1 MRGNEQF
8 LATDGS
14 WKINFCMLE
23 AYVQWVVINVK
34 VIWIE
39 SKRSE
44 YSKDLQ
50 RNILKQRKSNFV

>member
-44 YSKDLQ
+44 YFKDLQ